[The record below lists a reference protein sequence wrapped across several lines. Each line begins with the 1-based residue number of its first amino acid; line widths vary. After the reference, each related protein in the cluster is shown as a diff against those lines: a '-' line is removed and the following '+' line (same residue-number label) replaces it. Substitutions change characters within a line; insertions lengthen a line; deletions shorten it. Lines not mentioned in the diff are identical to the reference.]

1 MKTTFI
7 SFIIFFFALMSI
19 WYGGV
24 TIFAGIVLLISA
36 ITGLVSALLLVNN
49 DPKNNQKQ

>member
-1 MKTTFI
+1 MKTTSI

-19 WYGGV
+19 WDGV

-49 DPKNNQKQ
+49 DPKNKQKN